1 MPTDVLIEC
10 QQSQDAYATA
20 HTIYNIFIFRYL
32 PKNPKEIQE
41 SINAIEELDN
51 DFKEL
56 LLDMLG
62 FNPDSEYT
70 IIMNDESIPGN
81 QTFLNLFG
89 DNLKTRIDQ
98 YLNSLKQET
107 SPL

>member
-1 MPTDVLIEC
+1 
-10 QQSQDAYATA
+10 
-20 HTIYNIFIFRYL
+20 
-32 PKNPKEIQE
+32 
-41 SINAIEELDN
+41 
-51 DFKEL
+51 
-56 LLDMLG
+56 MLG
-62 FNPDSEYT
+62 FNPDSKYT